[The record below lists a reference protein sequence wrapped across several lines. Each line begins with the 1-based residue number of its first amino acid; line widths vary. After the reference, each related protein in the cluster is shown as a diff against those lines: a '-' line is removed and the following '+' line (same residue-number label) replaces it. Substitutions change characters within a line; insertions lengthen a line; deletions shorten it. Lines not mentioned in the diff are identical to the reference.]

1 MRTVQFKDW
10 RCKLYLASYSDGNT
24 ALSMYDTEDGSAI
37 ACVSLNL
44 VPVEPELL
52 DDRALIYLKD
62 YSENEGMLDLLIDEG
77 IVERTGR
84 YRQSG
89 YIEAPLVRIIDPEL
103 VAEIKYLQPG
113 IQERQPVSEQRTG
126 GSSQSDNH

>member
-1 MRTVQFKDW
+1 MTTVQFKDW

-37 ACVSLNL
+37 ACVTVNL

-52 DDRALIYLKD
+52 DDRALVYLKD
-62 YSENEGMLDLLIDEG
+62 YSENEGMLDLLVAEG
-77 IVERTGR
+77 IVKRTGHT
-84 YRQSG
+84 RQSG

-103 VAEIKYLQPG
+103 VAEISG
-113 IQERQPVSEQRTG
+113 
-126 GSSQSDNH
+126 QSIVESHIGEPDYA